1 MVIKTLQIDVCFVY
15 VDCRNNIYNM
25 IAKKNIVKVKFNLI
39 FIIQRSIKI
48 LVYIGEI
55 QSNILKNTQKCGKMI
70 IYKLM
75 KWERNLDVGIV

>member
-48 LVYIGEI
+48 LVHIDEM
-55 QSNILKNTQKCGKMI
+55 QSSILKNTQKCGKLFV
-70 IYKLM
+70 KRL
-75 KWERNLDVGIV
+75 VG